1 LRLVELLRTDIF
13 ADVTFISYLIGSRE
27 WLEAARRQAMIYN
40 EIGDIGVHTDAFRT
54 YRESV
59 KQYVVEKLRPM
70 FRRSPR
76 YLESFVKRYGDD
88 KARRAWSTIVT
99 LLASQQL
106 LERAGAQPGE
116 LLPEEYAKLEYVVPL
131 LNDLIEEKTRSS
143 VGAPVAARRV
153 FERLGEDR
161 VSMLAP
167 LLWWLNMIME
177 SEVLEGILKFHYIVS
192 KKPLMR
198 DLTRFVETVEGC
210 LSEIE
215 NHRADLTYMEY
226 EVLKSLMSRCVEL
239 RGQYINKLQ
248 LALLF
253 VKLWRRSVR
262 RPEEWRWFLKDDVL
276 TYALAIYLAEL
287 QTLLGLGGR
296 IKLDIASLLAP
307 EALSGREGE
316 SRRSIYGS
324 PASVLLVLILM
335 SPIFMQYAIEARS
348 EVAVV
353 PADIIVALLRIMKYR
368 GETESFLVHMRDIVD
383 EILKFWE
390 EKDLTRRLKLYVRD
404 EISPNALYS
413 KRSLT
418 VSLSLVINA
427 SAGQLHIFTTKKP
440 ELLLPPRMIGFD
452 SLYVTSGRFSSILRS
467 IWA

>member
-1 LRLVELLRTDIF
+1 LRLVELLKTDIF
-13 ADVTFISYLIGSRE
+13 ADVAFISYLVGSRE
-27 WLEAARRQAMIYN
+27 WLEAAKRQAMIYN
-40 EIGDIGVHTDAFRT
+40 EIGDIGFRTDAFRS

-59 KQYVVEKLRPM
+59 KQHVVEKLRPM

-76 YLESFVKRYGDD
+76 YLESSVEKYGDS

-106 LERAGAQPGE
+106 LERAGARPGE
-116 LLPEEYAKLEYVVPL
+116 LLPEEYAKLEYVAPL
-131 LNDLIEEKTRSS
+131 LNDLIEEKMKRS
-143 VGAPVAARRV
+143 APKAAKEV

-161 VSMLAP
+161 ALMLAP
-167 LLWWLNMIME
+167 LLWWLNMVME
-177 SEVLEGILKFHYIVS
+177 SEALEGILKFHYIVS
-192 KKPLMR
+192 KKPLMGE
-198 DLTRFVETVEGC
+198 LARFIETAEGY

-215 NHRADLTYMEY
+215 GHKADPAYMEY

-239 RGQYINKLQ
+239 RGQYINKVQ

-287 QTLLGLGGR
+287 QALLGLGGR
-296 IKLDIASLLAP
+296 IKLNILSLLAP
-307 EALSGREGE
+307 EALGEGE
-316 SRRSIYGS
+316 GVSRKSIYGGS
-324 PASVLLVLILM
+324 ASALLALILM

-348 EVAVV
+348 EVAVT

-368 GETESFLVHMRDIVD
+368 GGTESFLVHMRDVVD
-383 EILKFWE
+383 EILRFWE
-390 EKDLTRRLKLYVRD
+390 EKDLARRLKLYVKD
-404 EISPNALYS
+404 EISLDALYS
-413 KRSLT
+413 KRSHTL
-418 VSLSLVINA
+418 SLSLVINA
-427 SAGQLHIFTTKKP
+427 SAGQLHVFTAKKP

>member
-1 LRLVELLRTDIF
+1 MRLVELLKTDIF
-13 ADVTFISYLIGSRE
+13 ADVAFISYLVGSRE
-27 WLEAARRQAMIYN
+27 WLEAAKRQAMIYN
-40 EIGDIGVHTDAFRT
+40 EIGDIGFRTDAFRS

-59 KQYVVEKLRPM
+59 KQHVVEKLRPM

-76 YLESFVKRYGDD
+76 YLESSVEKYGDS

-106 LERAGAQPGE
+106 LERAGARPGE
-116 LLPEEYAKLEYVVPL
+116 LLPEEYAKLEYVAPL
-131 LNDLIEEKTRSS
+131 LNDLIEEKMKRS
-143 VGAPVAARRV
+143 APKAAKEV

-161 VSMLAP
+161 ALMLAP
-167 LLWWLNMIME
+167 LLWWLNMVME
-177 SEVLEGILKFHYIVS
+177 SEALEGILKFHYIVS
-192 KKPLMR
+192 KKPLMGE
-198 DLTRFVETVEGC
+198 LARFIETAEGY

-215 NHRADLTYMEY
+215 GHKADPAYMEY

-239 RGQYINKLQ
+239 RGQYINKVQ

-276 TYALAIYLAEL
+276 TYALSIYLAEL
-287 QTLLGLGGR
+287 QALLGLGGR
-296 IKLDIASLLAP
+296 IKLNILSLLAP
-307 EALSGREGE
+307 EALGEGE
-316 SRRSIYGS
+316 GVSRKSIYGGS
-324 PASVLLVLILM
+324 ASALLALILM

-348 EVAVV
+348 EVAVT

-368 GETESFLVHMRDIVD
+368 GGTESFLVHMRDVVD
-383 EILKFWE
+383 EILRFWE
-390 EKDLTRRLKLYVRD
+390 EKDLARRLKLYVKD
-404 EISPNALYS
+404 EISLDALYS

-418 VSLSLVINA
+418 LSLSLVINA
-427 SAGQLHIFTTKKP
+427 SAGQLHVFTAKKP

>member
-1 LRLVELLRTDIF
+1 MRLVELLRTDIF
-13 ADVTFISYLIGSRE
+13 ADVAFISYLVGSRE
-27 WLEAARRQAMIYN
+27 WLEAAKRQAMIYN
-40 EIGDIGVHTDAFRT
+40 EIGDIGFRTDAFRS

-59 KQYVVEKLRPM
+59 KQHVVEKLRPM

-76 YLESFVKRYGDD
+76 YLESFVEKYGDS

-106 LERAGAQPGE
+106 LERAGARPGE
-116 LLPEEYAKLEYVVPL
+116 LLPEEYAKLEYVALL
-131 LNDLIEEKTRSS
+131 LNDLIEEKMKRS
-143 VGAPVAARRV
+143 APKAAKEV

-161 VSMLAP
+161 ALMLAP
-167 LLWWLNMIME
+167 LLWWLNMVME
-177 SEVLEGILKFHYIVS
+177 SEALEGILKFHYIVS
-192 KKPLMR
+192 KKPLMGE
-198 DLTRFVETVEGC
+198 LVRFVETVEGY
-210 LSEIE
+210 LLEIE
-215 NHRADLTYMEY
+215 GHRADPAYMEY

-239 RGQYINKLQ
+239 RGQYINKAQ

-287 QTLLGLGGR
+287 QALLGLGGR
-296 IKLDIASLLAP
+296 IKLNILSLLAP
-307 EALSGREGE
+307 EALGEGE
-316 SRRSIYGS
+316 GMSRKSIYGGS
-324 PASVLLVLILM
+324 ASAILALILM

-348 EVAVV
+348 EVAVT
-353 PADIIVALLRIMKYR
+353 PADIIVALLRIMKHR
-368 GETESFLVHMRDIVD
+368 GEAGSSLVHMRDVVD

-390 EKDLTRRLKLYVRD
+390 EKDLARRLKLYVKD
-404 EISPNALYS
+404 EISPDALYS

-418 VSLSLVINA
+418 LSLSLVINA
-427 SAGQLHIFTTKKP
+427 SAGQLHVFTAKKP

>member
-1 LRLVELLRTDIF
+1 MRLVELLKTDIF
-13 ADVTFISYLIGSRE
+13 ADVAFISYLVGSRE
-27 WLEAARRQAMIYN
+27 WLEAAKRQAMIYN
-40 EIGDIGVHTDAFRT
+40 EIGDIGFRTDAFRS

-59 KQYVVEKLRPM
+59 KQHVVEKLRPM

-76 YLESFVKRYGDD
+76 YLESSVEKYGDS

-106 LERAGAQPGE
+106 LERAGARPGE
-116 LLPEEYAKLEYVVPL
+116 LLPEEYAKLEYVAPL
-131 LNDLIEEKTRSS
+131 LNDLIEEKMKRS
-143 VGAPVAARRV
+143 APKAAKEV

-161 VSMLAP
+161 ALMLAP
-167 LLWWLNMIME
+167 LLWWLNMVME
-177 SEVLEGILKFHYIVS
+177 SEALEGILKFHYIVS
-192 KKPLMR
+192 KKPLMGE
-198 DLTRFVETVEGC
+198 LARFIETAEGY

-215 NHRADLTYMEY
+215 GHKADPAYMEY

-239 RGQYINKLQ
+239 RGQYINKVQ

-287 QTLLGLGGR
+287 QALLGLGGR
-296 IKLDIASLLAP
+296 IKLNILSLLAP
-307 EALSGREGE
+307 EALGEGE
-316 SRRSIYGS
+316 GVSRKSIYGGS
-324 PASVLLVLILM
+324 ASALLALILM

-348 EVAVV
+348 EVAVT

-368 GETESFLVHMRDIVD
+368 GGTESFLVHMRDAVD
-383 EILKFWE
+383 EILRFWE
-390 EKDLTRRLKLYVRD
+390 EKDLARRLKLYVKD
-404 EISPNALYS
+404 EISLDALYS

-418 VSLSLVINA
+418 LSLSLVINA
-427 SAGQLHIFTTKKP
+427 SAGQLHVFTAKKP

>member
-1 LRLVELLRTDIF
+1 MRLVELLKTDIF
-13 ADVTFISYLIGSRE
+13 ADVAFISYLVGSRE
-27 WLEAARRQAMIYN
+27 WLEAAGRQAMIYN
-40 EIGDIGVHTDAFRT
+40 EIGDIGFRTDAFRS

-59 KQYVVEKLRPM
+59 KQHVVEKLRPM

-76 YLESFVKRYGDD
+76 YLESFVEKYGDS

-106 LERAGAQPGE
+106 LERAGARPGE
-116 LLPEEYAKLEYVVPL
+116 LLPEEYAKLEYVAPL
-131 LNDLIEEKTRSS
+131 LNDLIEEKMRSS
-143 VGAPVAARRV
+143 AGAPVAARRV

-161 VSMLAP
+161 ASMLAP
-167 LLWWLNMIME
+167 LLWWLNMVME
-177 SEVLEGILKFHYIVS
+177 SEALEGILKFHYIVS
-192 KKPLMR
+192 KKPLMGE
-198 DLTRFVETVEGC
+198 LTRFMEIVEGY

-215 NHRADLTYMEY
+215 GHRADPAYMEY

-287 QTLLGLGGR
+287 QALLGLGGS
-296 IKLDIASLLAP
+296 IKLNILSLLAP
-307 EALSGREGE
+307 EALGEGE
-316 SRRSIYGS
+316 GVRRKSIYGGS
-324 PASVLLVLILM
+324 AAALLVLILM

-348 EVAVV
+348 EVAVT

-368 GETESFLVHMRDIVD
+368 GGTESFLVHMRDVVD

-390 EKDLTRRLKLYVRD
+390 EKDLARRLKLYVKD
-404 EISPNALYS
+404 EISPDVLYS
-413 KRSLT
+413 KKSLT
-418 VSLSLVINA
+418 LSLSPVINA
-427 SAGQLHIFTTKKP
+427 SAGQLHVFTAKKP

-452 SLYVTSGRFSSILRS
+452 SLYVASGRFSSILRS